1 MPTTKQKNLKKG
13 LTNSKPHVIINYKLK
28 QSIKKEVFIMTERMT
43 NVKAIAYVIEN
54 CEVPQEVAEKL
65 EKMKASF
72 EKKSSGER
80 KPTKTQTENE
90 SLKSAILNHMET
102 DVLYSVGQLAKEVP
116 ELAEV
121 GASGQK
127 VSALI
132 KQLKDSGLVIRV
144 EEKRKAYFKRA

>member
-1 MPTTKQKNLKKG
+1 
-13 LTNSKPHVIINYKLK
+13 
-28 QSIKKEVFIMTERMT
+28 MTERMT

-90 SLKSAILNHMET
+90 GLKSAILNYMEI

>member
-1 MPTTKQKNLKKG
+1 
-13 LTNSKPHVIINYKLK
+13 
-28 QSIKKEVFIMTERMT
+28 MTERMT

-90 SLKSAILNHMET
+90 GLKSAILNHMET
-102 DVLYSVGQLAKEVP
+102 DVLYSIGQLAKEVP
-116 ELAEV
+116 ELVAV
-121 GASGQK
+121 NASGQK

-132 KQLKDSGLVIRV
+132 KQLKDAGLVVRV
-144 EEKRKAYFKRA
+144 EEKRKAFFKRA